1 MKKIYT
7 LLTMLVVASASFAQS
22 FTVKVGDKVVENM
35 QTVQIAYETFP
46 VEWIIPNK
54 LGIYELD
61 PEIKIVAD
69 AEQTM
74 SISVSDTEKDGF
86 LQNCGF
92 GNCIPVKADNC
103 PVVTNG
109 KIYAGETDTKIHI
122 GYGSTSPGDNIDRSI
137 NVKISNGT
145 KTVEFTVQYLI
156 GSYALNIK
164 GINSESKAD
173 VYTLGGVKV
182 ADNAQ
187 QSGKIYIK
195 GGKKYVK

>member
-46 VEWIIPNK
+46 VEWIVPSVI
-54 LGIYELD
+54 GIYELD
-61 PEIKIVAD
+61 PKIKIIAD

-74 SISVSDTEKDGF
+74 SISISDTEKDGF
-86 LQNCGF
+86 LQNCF
-92 GNCIPVKADNC
+92 GQCIPVTATNC
-103 PVVTNG
+103 PVVTSVMIN
-109 KIYAGETDTKIHI
+109 AGEIDTKIHI
-122 GYGSTSPGDNIDRSI
+122 NYGSTSPGNNIDRSI